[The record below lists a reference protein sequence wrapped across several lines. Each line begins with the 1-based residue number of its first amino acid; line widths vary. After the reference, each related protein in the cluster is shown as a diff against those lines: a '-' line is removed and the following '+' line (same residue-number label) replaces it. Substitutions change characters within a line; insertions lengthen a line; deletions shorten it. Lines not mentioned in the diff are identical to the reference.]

1 MRDSRFALG
10 RFIVLALLLGH
21 WVSTGPSSSPGGDIV
36 NLPSLV
42 QLDAQSVIVSNRGP
56 ALTCFKQSRANRLS
70 HAACDAA
77 PVASA
82 AAPDVDGLRLVVAA
96 KLERIVAS
104 AFPAYRARAPPTA

>member
-1 MRDSRFALG
+1 MRDSRFALA

-42 QLDAQSVIVSNRGP
+42 QLDAQSVIVSNRGSGF
-56 ALTCFKQSRANRLS
+56 ACFKQSRANRLS
-70 HAACDAA
+70 HVACDAA
-77 PVASA
+77 PVVSA
-82 AAPDVDGLRLVVAA
+82 AALEVNGLGLVLAG

-104 AFPAYRARAPPTA
+104 TFPAYRARAPPTA

>member
-21 WVSTGPSSSPGGDIV
+21 WVSTGPSSSPGGEIV

-42 QLDAQSVIVSNRGP
+42 QLDAQAVIISNRGP
-56 ALTCFKQSRANRLS
+56 AVTCFKQSRANRLS
-70 HAACDAA
+70 HAACDAT
-77 PVASA
+77 PVFSVA
-82 AAPDVDGLRLVVAA
+82 ALELDGLGLVVAG
-96 KLERIVAS
+96 KFERIVAS